1 MLKKVLLTVAA
12 STLLA
17 LSVSVPTAAAADH
30 VMMADL
36 NKMSQADF
44 EKALAKVFERA
55 PWVIKATGEMRPY
68 KGFVDMYM
76 NMVSVVQK
84 ADKKT
89 KLALI
94 QSHPDLACK
103 GIRPEVTAHS
113 QSEQA
118 GAGLDQC
125 SQDEADKL
133 AKLTSEYK
141 QKNGFPFML
150 AVKGFNKA
158 EIFEQIETRI
168 KNAEESE
175 FETAL
180 QQVYKVVL
188 WRLLD
193 TAK

>member
-1 MLKKVLLTVAA
+1 MLKKSLLAVLTSAFI
-12 STLLA
+12 A
-17 LSVSVPTAAAADH
+17 LSVFAPTASAADP

-44 EKALAKVFERA
+44 EKALGKVFERA
-55 PWVIKATGEMRPY
+55 PWVIKATGEKRPY

-76 NMVSVVQK
+76 TMVAVVQA
-84 ADKKT
+84 ADKET

-103 GIRPEVTAHS
+103 GIRSEVTAHS

-125 SQDEADKL
+125 SQEEADKL
-133 AKLTSEYK
+133 AKLTAEYK
-141 QKNGFPFML
+141 QKNDFPFML

-158 EIFEQIETRI
+158 EIFEQIEGRI
-168 KNAEESE
+168 DNGTDEE

-188 WRLLD
+188 LRLLD

>member
-1 MLKKVLLTVAA
+1 MLKKLLLSAFA
-12 STLLA
+12 SALLA
-17 LSVSVPTAAAADH
+17 LSVSVSTASAADY

-36 NKMSQADF
+36 NKMSQADY

-55 PWVIKATGEMRPY
+55 PWVIKGAGQHRPY

-76 NMVSVVQK
+76 GMVSVIQK
-84 ADKKT
+84 SDKKT

-103 GIRPEVTAHS
+103 GIRAEVTAHS
-113 QSEQA
+113 ASEQA

-125 SQDEADKL
+125 SQEEADKL
-133 AKLTSEYK
+133 AKLTTEYR

-150 AVKGFNKA
+150 AVKYFNKA
-158 EIFEQIETRI
+158 EIFEQIDTRM
-168 KNAEESE
+168 KNSKESE

-188 WRLLD
+188 MRLLD